1 MTISSMPDKA
11 APDGSMPPPDRAAGA
26 PLAGF
31 SLPVSRGEAQVF
43 VIVVLL
49 AIVSRALLI
58 FAHHYAIDDFGA
70 VLGEE
75 TDHDFFN
82 QVLAQG
88 RPLEY
93 LLWRLL
99 DAAGVNFAT
108 LSSTVGVLHNVVLT
122 ASALALRRIFALSS
136 GTGFALIFA

>member
-1 MTISSMPDKA
+1 MLNCA
-11 APDGSMPPPDRAAGA
+11 APDATKPPFERPAAA

-31 SLPVSRGEAQVF
+31 SLPIPRGEAQVF
-43 VIVVLL
+43 VIVLL
-49 AIVSRALLI
+49 AAIVSRALMI

-75 TDHDFFN
+75 TDHDFYN
-82 QVLAQG
+82 QVMSQG

-108 LSSTVGVLHNVVLT
+108 LSSVVGVLHNIVLA
-122 ASALALRRIFALSS
+122 ASALVLLRIFAL
-136 GTGFALIFA
+136 